1 MRLGPKS
8 SVFALLVLTAFLV
21 GRASGQTTASGGL
34 SGMVVDQT
42 GAVVPDAVVKIDDI
56 AKGTSES
63 WLGRKWDQA
72 IEQSWKVLDLDA
84 NFVAGRWALARS
96 YDCKGNLESAIS
108 SAQEAVQLAADNLFF
123 LTDLGHA
130 YAAAGRFAEAH
141 KVLTEL
147 FEISKHR
154 YVDPCFLAQVN
165 VALG

>member
-1 MRLGPKS
+1 MVDLRHD
-8 SVFALLVLTAFLV
+8 
-21 GRASGQTTASGGL
+21 GR
-34 SGMVVDQT
+34 DW
-42 GAVVPDAVVKIDDI
+42 I
-56 AKGTSES
+56 
-63 WLGRKWDQA
+63 
-72 IEQSWKVLDLDA
+72 LDLDA

-165 VALG
+165 VALGDTDAALKWLEVAYEQRAWYMAYVELDHWFDNLHSNPHFQSLLRKIHSPIGL